1 MVFTLVFGLYGTVGG
16 TIYVAAKAANNARL
30 EVRVCT
36 DMLAADLRFRLPAT
50 DLLRKGLVHHCLF
63 LCASGWW
70 RGRAAA
76 VYQAWTRRRWVR
88 RAARWRWRLRRPPA
102 VWRRETA
109 TLGVIVHGVV
119 SWVLA
124 RAGGERSRALRRD
137 AAALRMRSRGGS
149 VPPVG
154 PGRGRMQPRRAPGA
168 TTLCVE
174 LHPTARLQL
183 SSDAIAPCYPLVSSG
198 ANLAS
203 LPSSV
208 DHHFVTKSRTGRHT
222 TAQRPRR
229 CGVGRRSR
237 PGRGAWLLRQLA
249 SWFGRPASPLRRRRG
264 VEDSP

>member
-1 MVFTLVFGLYGTVGG
+1 LGSSGRSGASCRCPPAHWSSHTVMTTTCLLEELTRKVVLCCAVLCSVLCSVRQSFNPDTASAIAFFCVAGLAGVSMVFTLVFGLYGTVGG

-76 VYQAWTRRRWVR
+76 VYQAWSRRRWVR
-88 RAARWRWRLRRPPA
+88 RTARWRWRLRRPPA
-102 VWRRETA
+102 AWRRETA

-119 SWVLA
+119 SRVLA
-124 RAGGERSRALRRD
+124 RAGGGRSRALRRD

-149 VPPVG
+149 VPPAG

-168 TTLCVE
+168 TTLC
-174 LHPTARLQL
+174 
-183 SSDAIAPCYPLVSSG
+183 
-198 ANLAS
+198 
-203 LPSSV
+203 
-208 DHHFVTKSRTGRHT
+208 
-222 TAQRPRR
+222 
-229 CGVGRRSR
+229 
-237 PGRGAWLLRQLA
+237 
-249 SWFGRPASPLRRRRG
+249 
-264 VEDSP
+264 